1 MLINF
6 YKIFFS
12 ILLIIYQIP
21 VYSKNN
27 YINEFNYKDLS
38 NYFSAKV
45 SYDNQKNVDALKF
58 FKSSKSLIN
67 KHNPYLKQYIFSLI
81 LEGKVKTAIKELKS
95 NENRK
100 NSDFF
105 EAYLLLIIDSINK
118 NDFKKTTKYLN
129 NLPKFSGNDTLN
141 LIIYES
147 LKNYNFLFENKR
159 MPSND
164 STFSNLTLISRAF
177 QSCYLGQKQTQ
188 SYFDNLINNNEVDYS
203 RYIFFYINNL
213 IEQNKFQMAKDT
225 ADQIDFLNSSLLIM
239 QTKNW
244 IDNKKLEKFTEIFSC
259 KSESNILSE
268 FFYLIASLYSSQNDF
283 EKSNFYINIS
293 NFLNPKFKFNLSLLA
308 ENYYKNND
316 YKKTENILNNFNEN
330 DDIYYWYKIKKK
342 ASIISNELGT
352 QESLNFINSK
362 FKKIKNP
369 SSKILFDMAN
379 ITKGFEEYETS
390 IVYYN
395 KVLSKI
401 SLNSE
406 SRAEILYRRGSC
418 YERLGQFEKSD
429 KDLLNSLEINPNDAY
444 VLNYLAYSWLE
455 RNYKID
461 TSITMLE
468 KAYKQKKNDPYIL
481 DSVGWAYYLVGDL
494 IKAEQFLRK
503 SIKIMPDDPIV
514 NDHYGDILWAM
525 NRKTQAKYYWQ
536 SVLNFENTEDD
547 MKEKINIKLL
557 KGPKKI

>member
-6 YKIFFS
+6 FKIFFS

-95 NENRK
+95 NKNRK

-129 NLPKFSGNDTLN
+129 NLPKFSDNDTLN

-177 QSCYLGQKQTQ
+177 QSCYLGKKQTQ
-188 SYFDNLINNNEVDYS
+188 FYFFDLINNKEVDYS

-213 IEQNKFQMAKDT
+213 IEQNKFQTAKDT
-225 ADQIDFLNSSLLIM
+225 TDQIDSLNSSLLVM

-259 KSESNILSE
+259 KDESNILSE

-308 ENYYKNND
+308 DNYYKNND

-352 QESLNFINSK
+352 KESLNFINSK

-369 SSKILFDMAN
+369 SLKILFDMAN

-461 TSITMLE
+461 TSIIMLE

>member
-6 YKIFFS
+6 FKIFFS

-81 LEGKVKTAIKELKS
+81 LDGKVKTAIKELKS
-95 NENRK
+95 NENKK

-129 NLPKFSGNDTLN
+129 NLPKFSDNDTLN

-177 QSCYLGQKQTQ
+177 QSCYLGKKQTQ
-188 SYFDNLINNNEVDYS
+188 FYFFDLISNKEVDYS

-213 IEQNKFQMAKDT
+213 IEQNKFQTAKDT
-225 ADQIDFLNSSLLIM
+225 TDQIDSLNSSLLIM

-268 FFYLIASLYSSQNDF
+268 FFYLIANLYSSQNDF

-308 ENYYKNND
+308 DNYYKNND

-342 ASIISNELGT
+342 ANIIANELGIK
-352 QESLNFINSK
+352 ESLNFINSK

-369 SSKILFDMAN
+369 SLKILFDMAN

-429 KDLLNSLEINPNDAY
+429 QDLLNSLEINPNDAY

-461 TSITMLE
+461 TSIIMLE

-503 SIKIMPDDPIV
+503 AIKIMPNDPIV

>member
-6 YKIFFS
+6 FKIFFS

-27 YINEFNYKDLS
+27 YINKFNYKDLS

-81 LEGKVKTAIKELKS
+81 LDGKVKTAIKELKS
-95 NENRK
+95 NENKK

-129 NLPKFSGNDTLN
+129 NLSKFGSNDTLN

-147 LKNYNFLFENKR
+147 IKNYNFLFENKR

-164 STFSNLTLISRAF
+164 STFNNLTLISRAF
-177 QSCYLGQKQTQ
+177 QSCYLGKKETQ
-188 SYFDNLINNNEVDYS
+188 FYFFDLINNKEVDYS

-213 IEQNKFQMAKDT
+213 IEQNKFQTAKDT
-225 ADQIDFLNSSLLIM
+225 TDQIDLLNSSLLIM

-293 NFLNPKFKFNLSLLA
+293 NFLNPKFKFNLSLLV
-308 ENYYKNND
+308 ENYYKNNN
-316 YKKTENILNNFNEN
+316 YKKTENILNNFNKN

-342 ASIISNELGT
+342 ASIISNELGIK
-352 QESLNFINSK
+352 ESLNFINSK

-369 SSKILFDMAN
+369 SLKILFDMAN

-461 TSITMLE
+461 TSIIMLE

>member
-6 YKIFFS
+6 FKIFFS

-81 LEGKVKTAIKELKS
+81 LEGKVNKAIKELKS
-95 NENRK
+95 NENKK

-118 NDFKKTTKYLN
+118 NNFKKANKYLN
-129 NLPKFSGNDTLN
+129 NLPKFSSNDTLN
-141 LIIYES
+141 QVIYNS

-164 STFSNLTLISRAF
+164 STFNNLTLISRAF
-177 QSCYLGQKQTQ
+177 QSCYLGKKQTQ
-188 SYFDNLINNNEVDYS
+188 FYFFDLINNKEVDYS

-213 IEQNKFQMAKDT
+213 IEQNKFQTVKDIT
-225 ADQIDFLNSSLLIM
+225 DQIDLLNSSLLIM

-259 KSESNILSE
+259 KSELNILSE
-268 FFYLIASLYSSQNDF
+268 FFYLIANLYSSQNDF

-308 ENYYKNND
+308 ENSYKNNN
-316 YKKTENILNNFNEN
+316 YQKTENILNNFNEN

-369 SSKILFDMAN
+369 SLKILFDMAN
-379 ITKGFEEYETS
+379 ITKGLEEYETS

-406 SRAEILYRRGSC
+406 TRAEILYRRGSC
-418 YERLGQFEKSD
+418 YERLKQFEKSD

-481 DSVGWAYYLVGDL
+481 DSVGWAYYLVDDL
-494 IKAEQFLRK
+494 IKAEKFLRK
-503 SIKIMPDDPIV
+503 AIKIMPNDPIV
-514 NDHYGDILWAM
+514 NDHYGDILWKM
-525 NRKTQAKYYWQ
+525 NRKTQAKYFWQ

>member
-6 YKIFFS
+6 FKIFFS

-27 YINEFNYKDLS
+27 YINKFNYKDLS

-81 LEGKVKTAIKELKS
+81 LEGKVNKAIKELKS
-95 NENRK
+95 NENKK

-118 NDFKKTTKYLN
+118 NNFKKANKYLN
-129 NLPKFSGNDTLN
+129 NLPKFSSNDTLN
-141 LIIYES
+141 QVIYNS

-164 STFSNLTLISRAF
+164 STFNNLTLISRAF
-177 QSCYLGQKQTQ
+177 QSCYLGKKQTQ
-188 SYFDNLINNNEVDYS
+188 FYFFDLINNKEVDYS

-213 IEQNKFQMAKDT
+213 IEQNKFQTVKDIT
-225 ADQIDFLNSSLLIM
+225 DQIDLLNSSLLIM

-259 KSESNILSE
+259 KSELNILSE
-268 FFYLIASLYSSQNDF
+268 FFYLIANLYSSQNDF

-308 ENYYKNND
+308 ENSYKNNN
-316 YKKTENILNNFNEN
+316 YQKTENILNNFNEN

-369 SSKILFDMAN
+369 SLKILFDMAN
-379 ITKGFEEYETS
+379 ITKGLEEYETS

-418 YERLGQFEKSD
+418 YERLKQFEKSD

-481 DSVGWAYYLVGDL
+481 DSVGWAYYLVDDL
-494 IKAEQFLRK
+494 IKAEKFLRK
-503 SIKIMPDDPIV
+503 AIKIMPNDPIV

-525 NRKTQAKYYWQ
+525 NRKTQAIYYWQ
-536 SVLNFENTEDD
+536 SVLNSENTEDD

>member
-6 YKIFFS
+6 FKIFFS

-27 YINEFNYKDLS
+27 YINKFNYKDLS

-129 NLPKFSGNDTLN
+129 DLAKFSNNDTLN

-147 LKNYNFLFENKR
+147 LKNYNYLFENKR
-159 MPSND
+159 IPSND
-164 STFSNLTLISRAF
+164 STFSNLSLISMAF
-177 QSCYLGQKQTQ
+177 QSCYLGEKQTQ
-188 SYFDNLINNNEVDYS
+188 FYFENLINNKEVDYS

-213 IEQNKFQMAKDT
+213 IEQNKFQTAKEI

-268 FFYLIASLYSSQNDF
+268 FFYLIANLYSSQNDF

-308 ENYYKNND
+308 DNYYKNND

-369 SSKILFDMAN
+369 SLKILFDMAN

-461 TSITMLE
+461 TSIAMLE
-468 KAYKQKKNDPYIL
+468 KAHKQKKNDPYIL

-503 SIKIMPDDPIV
+503 AIKIMPDDPIV
-514 NDHYGDILWAM
+514 NDHYGDILWEM

-536 SVLNFENTEDD
+536 SVLNFKNTEDD

>member
-6 YKIFFS
+6 FKIFFS

-67 KHNPYLKQYIFSLI
+67 KHNPYLKQYIFSLV
-81 LEGKVKTAIKELKS
+81 LEGKVNTAIKELKS
-95 NENRK
+95 SENKK

-177 QSCYLGQKQTQ
+177 QSCYLGKKQTQ
-188 SYFDNLINNNEVDYS
+188 FYFFDLINNKEVDYS

-213 IEQNKFQMAKDT
+213 IEQNKFQTAKDT
-225 ADQIDFLNSSLLIM
+225 TDQIDSLNSSLLVM

-268 FFYLIASLYSSQNDF
+268 FFYLIANLYSSQNDF

-308 ENYYKNND
+308 DNYYKNND

-330 DDIYYWYKIKKK
+330 DGIYYWYKIKKK
-342 ASIISNELGT
+342 ASIISNELGIK
-352 QESLNFINSK
+352 ESLNFINSK

-369 SSKILFDMAN
+369 SLKILFDMAN
-379 ITKGFEEYETS
+379 ITKGFEEYESS

-406 SRAEILYRRGSC
+406 TRAEILYRRGSC

-429 KDLLNSLEINPNDAY
+429 KDLLTSLEINPNDAY

-503 SIKIMPDDPIV
+503 AIKIMPDDPIV

>member
-6 YKIFFS
+6 FKIFFS

-95 NENRK
+95 NKNRK

-129 NLPKFSGNDTLN
+129 NLPKFSDNDTLN

-159 MPSND
+159 IPSNN
-164 STFSNLTLISRAF
+164 STFSNLSLISMAF
-177 QSCYLGQKQTQ
+177 QSCYLGEKQTQ
-188 SYFDNLINNNEVDYS
+188 SYFFDLINNNEVDYS

-213 IEQNKFQMAKDT
+213 IEQNKFQTAKEI

-259 KSESNILSE
+259 KDESNILSE

-308 ENYYKNND
+308 DNYYKNND

-330 DDIYYWYKIKKK
+330 DGIYYWYKIKKK
-342 ASIISNELGT
+342 ASIISNELGIK
-352 QESLNFINSK
+352 ESLNFINSK

-369 SSKILFDMAN
+369 SLKILFDMAN
-379 ITKGFEEYETS
+379 ITKGLEEYETS

-461 TSITMLE
+461 TSIIMLE
-468 KAYKQKKNDPYIL
+468 KAYKLKKNDPYIL

>member
-6 YKIFFS
+6 FKIFFS

-27 YINEFNYKDLS
+27 YINKFNYKDLS

-81 LEGKVKTAIKELKS
+81 LEGKVNTAIKELKS

-129 NLPKFSGNDTLN
+129 NLPKFSDNDTLN

-147 LKNYNFLFENKR
+147 LKNYNFLFENKE

-177 QSCYLGQKQTQ
+177 QSCYLGKKQTQ
-188 SYFDNLINNNEVDYS
+188 FYFFDLINNKEVDYS

-213 IEQNKFQMAKDT
+213 IEQNKFQTAKDT
-225 ADQIDFLNSSLLIM
+225 TDQIDSLNSSLLIM

-268 FFYLIASLYSSQNDF
+268 FFYLIANLYSSQNDF

-293 NFLNPKFKFNLSLLA
+293 NFLNSKFKYNLTLLA
-308 ENYYKNND
+308 ENYYQNNN
-316 YKKTENILNNFNEN
+316 YKKTENILNNFNKN

-352 QESLNFINSK
+352 QVSLNFINSK

-369 SSKILFDMAN
+369 SLKILFDMAN

-514 NDHYGDILWAM
+514 NDHYADILWAM

>member
-6 YKIFFS
+6 FKIFFS

-27 YINEFNYKDLS
+27 YINKFNYKDLS

-81 LEGKVKTAIKELKS
+81 LEGKVNKAIKELKS

-129 NLPKFSGNDTLN
+129 NLPKFSDNDTLN

-147 LKNYNFLFENKR
+147 LKNYNFLFEKKR

-177 QSCYLGQKQTQ
+177 QSCYLDQKQTQ
-188 SYFDNLINNNEVDYS
+188 SYFDNLIHNNEVDYS

-213 IEQNKFQMAKDT
+213 IEQNKFQTAKEI

-259 KSESNILSE
+259 KDESNILSE

-308 ENYYKNND
+308 DNYYKNND
-316 YKKTENILNNFNEN
+316 YKKTKNILNNFNEN

-352 QESLNFINSK
+352 QDSLNFINSK

-369 SSKILFDMAN
+369 SLKILFDMAN

-461 TSITMLE
+461 TSIIMLE

>member
-1 MLINF
+1 MFINF
-6 YKIFFS
+6 FKIFFS
-12 ILLIIYQIP
+12 ILLIVYQIP
-21 VYSKNN
+21 AYSKNN
-27 YINEFNYKDLS
+27 YINKFNYKDLS
-38 NYFSAKV
+38 NYFSAQV

-67 KHNPYLKQYIFSLI
+67 KHNPYLKQYIFSLV
-81 LEGKVKTAIKELKS
+81 LEGKINTAIKELKS
-95 NENRK
+95 NEYKK

-129 NLPKFSGNDTLN
+129 NLPKFGSNDTLYQ
-141 LIIYES
+141 IIYES
-147 LKNYNFLFENKR
+147 LKNYNFVFENKK

-164 STFSNLTLISRAF
+164 NAFSNLTLISRAF
-177 QSCYLGQKQTQ
+177 QSCYLGKKQTEF
-188 SYFDNLINNNEVDYS
+188 YFFNLINNKEVDYS
-203 RYIFFYINNL
+203 RYTFFYINNL
-213 IEQNKFQMAKDT
+213 IEQNKFPIAKDT
-225 ADQIDFLNSSLLIM
+225 TNQIDPLNSSLIVML
-239 QTKNW
+239 TKNW
-244 IDNKKLEKFTEIFSC
+244 IDNKKIEKFGEIFSC
-259 KSESNILSE
+259 KSKSNILSE
-268 FFYLIASLYSSQNDF
+268 YFYLIANLYSSQNDF

-293 NFLNPKFKFNLSLLA
+293 NFLNSKFKYNLTLLA
-308 ENYYKNND
+308 ENYYKNNN
-316 YKKTENILNNFNEN
+316 YKKTENILNSFNED
-330 DDIYYWYKIKKK
+330 DDIYYWYKLKKK

-352 QESLNFINSK
+352 QDSLNFINSK

-369 SSKILFDMAN
+369 SLKILLDMAN
-379 ITKGFEEYETS
+379 ITKGLEEYETA

-406 SRAEILYRRGSC
+406 ARAEILYRRGSC
-418 YERLGQFEKSD
+418 YERLKQFEKSD
-429 KDLLNSLEINPNDAY
+429 EDLLNSLKINPNNAY

-461 TSITMLE
+461 TSIAMLE
-468 KAYKQKKNDPYIL
+468 KANKKKKNDPYIL
-481 DSVGWAYYLVGDL
+481 DSVGWAYYLVGNL

-503 SIKIMPDDPIV
+503 AIKIMPNDPIV

-525 NRKTQAKYYWQ
+525 NRKTQAIYYWK

-547 MKEKINIKLL
+547 MKKKINIKLL

>member
-1 MLINF
+1 MISLRE
-6 YKIFFS
+6 
-12 ILLIIYQIP
+12 LLP
-21 VYSKNN
+21 
-27 YINEFNYKDLS
+27 INERNKVFLRVPNDIKKIYKLFKKNKKQLYIVGGAVRDAILGKSPKDYDMATDATPDEVLAIAKKGGFKTLEIGKSFGVVVVGGHEIATFRKDIGKGRRPDAVDFTDIQGDIKRRDLTVNALFYDIGREEIVDLVGGLEDLKKKLVKTVGQAELRFDEDPLRKLRALRFNAALGGTMHADT
-38 NYFSAKV
+38 FA
-45 SYDNQKNVDALKF
+45 ALKKNPSLNGVSSERIREEF
-58 FKSSKSLIN
+58 VKSITKAKSPKKYMELCDKLGFTKQILPGLDVSK
-67 KHNPYLKQYIFSLI
+67 PY
-81 LEGKVKTAIKELKS
+81 V
-95 NENRK
+95 
-100 NSDFF
+100 
-105 EAYLLLIIDSINK
+105 
-118 NDFKKTTKYLN
+118 
-129 NLPKFSGNDTLN
+129 
-141 LIIYES
+141 
-147 LKNYNFLFENKR
+147 
-159 MPSND
+159 
-164 STFSNLTLISRAF
+164 
-177 QSCYLGQKQTQ
+177 
-188 SYFDNLINNNEVDYS
+188 
-203 RYIFFYINNL
+203 
-213 IEQNKFQMAKDT
+213 
-225 ADQIDFLNSSLLIM
+225 
-239 QTKNW
+239 
-244 IDNKKLEKFTEIFSC
+244 
-259 KSESNILSE
+259 
-268 FFYLIASLYSSQNDF
+268 
-283 EKSNFYINIS
+283 
-293 NFLNPKFKFNLSLLA
+293 
-308 ENYYKNND
+308 
-316 YKKTENILNNFNEN
+316 NEN

-352 QESLNFINSK
+352 EESLNFINSK

-369 SSKILFDMAN
+369 SLKILFDMAN

>member
-12 ILLIIYQIP
+12 ILLISYQIP

-45 SYDNQKNVDALKF
+45 SYNNQKNVEALKF

-67 KHNPYLKQYIFSLI
+67 KHNPYLKQYTFSLI
-81 LEGKVKTAIKELKS
+81 LEGKVKTAIKKLKS

-129 NLPKFSGNDTLN
+129 NLPKFSDNDTLN

-188 SYFDNLINNNEVDYS
+188 SYFQNLIHNNEVDYS

-244 IDNKKLEKFTEIFSC
+244 IDNKKLEKFTKIFSC
-259 KSESNILSE
+259 KNESDILSE

-316 YKKTENILNNFNEN
+316 YQKTENILNNFNEN

-342 ASIISNELGT
+342 ASIISNELGI

-369 SSKILFDMAN
+369 SLKILFDMAN

-429 KDLLNSLEINPNDAY
+429 QDLLNSLEINPNNAY

-461 TSITMLE
+461 TSIAMLE

>member
-1 MLINF
+1 M
-6 YKIFFS
+6 
-12 ILLIIYQIP
+12 
-21 VYSKNN
+21 
-27 YINEFNYKDLS
+27 D
-38 NYFSAKV
+38 
-45 SYDNQKNVDALKF
+45 
-58 FKSSKSLIN
+58 
-67 KHNPYLKQYIFSLI
+67 
-81 LEGKVKTAIKELKS
+81 
-95 NENRK
+95 
-100 NSDFF
+100 
-105 EAYLLLIIDSINK
+105 
-118 NDFKKTTKYLN
+118 
-129 NLPKFSGNDTLN
+129 
-141 LIIYES
+141 
-147 LKNYNFLFENKR
+147 
-159 MPSND
+159 
-164 STFSNLTLISRAF
+164 
-177 QSCYLGQKQTQ
+177 QKQTQ
-188 SYFDNLINNNEVDYS
+188 SYFDNLIQNNEVDYS

-213 IEQNKFQMAKDT
+213 IEQNKFQIAKDT
-225 ADQIDFLNSSLLIM
+225 TDQIDSLNSSLLVM

-268 FFYLIASLYSSQNDF
+268 FFYLIANLYSSQNDF

-330 DDIYYWYKIKKK
+330 DGIYYWYKIKKK
-342 ASIISNELGT
+342 ASIISNELGIK
-352 QESLNFINSK
+352 ESLNFINSK

-369 SSKILFDMAN
+369 SLKILFDMAN

-395 KVLSKI
+395 KVLPKI

-429 KDLLNSLEINPNDAY
+429 QDLLNSLEINPNDAY

-461 TSITMLE
+461 TSIIMLE

-503 SIKIMPDDPIV
+503 ALKIMPDDPIV
-514 NDHYGDILWAM
+514 NDHYGDILWEM

-536 SVLNFENTEDD
+536 SVLNFKNTEDD

>member
-6 YKIFFS
+6 FKIFFS

-81 LEGKVKTAIKELKS
+81 LEGKVNTAIKELKS

-147 LKNYNFLFENKR
+147 IKNYNFLFENKR

-177 QSCYLGQKQTQ
+177 QSCYLGKKQTQ
-188 SYFDNLINNNEVDYS
+188 FYFFDLINNKEVDYS

-213 IEQNKFQMAKDT
+213 IEQNKFQTAKDT
-225 ADQIDFLNSSLLIM
+225 TDQIDPLNSSLIVM

-293 NFLNPKFKFNLSLLA
+293 NFLNPKFKFNLSLLV
-308 ENYYKNND
+308 ENYYKNNN

-330 DDIYYWYKIKKK
+330 DGIYYWYKIKKK
-342 ASIISNELGT
+342 ASIISNELGIK
-352 QESLNFINSK
+352 ESLNFINSK

-369 SSKILFDMAN
+369 SLKILFDMAN

-429 KDLLNSLEINPNDAY
+429 KDLLNSLEINPNNAY

-503 SIKIMPDDPIV
+503 AIKIMPDDPIV
-514 NDHYGDILWAM
+514 NDH
-525 NRKTQAKYYWQ
+525 
-536 SVLNFENTEDD
+536 
-547 MKEKINIKLL
+547 
-557 KGPKKI
+557 

>member
-45 SYDNQKNVDALKF
+45 SYNNQKNIEALKF

-159 MPSND
+159 IPSNN
-164 STFSNLTLISRAF
+164 STFSNLSLISMAF
-177 QSCYLGQKQTQ
+177 QSCYLGEKQTQ
-188 SYFDNLINNNEVDYS
+188 SYFDNLIHNNEVDYS

>member
-6 YKIFFS
+6 FKIFFS

-129 NLPKFSGNDTLN
+129 NLPKFSDNDTLN

-159 MPSND
+159 IPSNN
-164 STFSNLTLISRAF
+164 STFSNLSLISMAF
-177 QSCYLGQKQTQ
+177 QSCYLGEKQTQ
-188 SYFDNLINNNEVDYS
+188 SYFDNLIHNNEVDYS

-259 KSESNILSE
+259 KNESNILSE

>member
-6 YKIFFS
+6 FKIFFS

-81 LEGKVKTAIKELKS
+81 LEGKVNKAIKELKS

-129 NLPKFSGNDTLN
+129 NLPKFSDNDTLN

-159 MPSND
+159 MPSNN
-164 STFSNLTLISRAF
+164 STFSNLSLISMAF
-177 QSCYLGQKQTQ
+177 QSCYLGEKQTQ
-188 SYFDNLINNNEVDYS
+188 FYFDNLINNKEVDYS

-213 IEQNKFQMAKDT
+213 IEQNKFQTAKEI

-259 KSESNILSE
+259 KDESNILSE

-369 SSKILFDMAN
+369 SLKILFDMAN

>member
-6 YKIFFS
+6 FKIFFS

-27 YINEFNYKDLS
+27 YINKFNYKDLS

-81 LEGKVKTAIKELKS
+81 LDGKVKTAIKELKS
-95 NENRK
+95 NENKK

-118 NDFKKTTKYLN
+118 NDFKKVTKYLN
-129 NLPKFSGNDTLN
+129 NLTKFGGNDTLN
-141 LIIYES
+141 LVIYES

-164 STFSNLTLISRAF
+164 SAFSNLTLISRAF

-188 SYFDNLINNNEVDYS
+188 FYFFDLINNKEVDYS

-213 IEQNKFQMAKDT
+213 IEQNKFQTAKVT
-225 ADQIDFLNSSLLIM
+225 TDQIDFLNSSLLNM

-244 IDNKKLEKFTEIFSC
+244 IENNKLEKFNEIFSC

-268 FFYLIASLYSSQNDF
+268 FFYLIANLYSSQNDF

-308 ENYYKNND
+308 DNYYKNND

-352 QESLNFINSK
+352 EESLNFINSK

-369 SSKILFDMAN
+369 SLKILFDMAN
-379 ITKGFEEYETS
+379 ITKGLEEYETS

-461 TSITMLE
+461 TSIIMLE

-503 SIKIMPDDPIV
+503 ALKIMPDDPIV
-514 NDHYGDILWAM
+514 NDHYGDILWEM

-536 SVLNFENTEDD
+536 SVLNFKNTEDD

>member
-6 YKIFFS
+6 FKIFFS

-81 LEGKVKTAIKELKS
+81 LEGKVNTAIKELKS
-95 NENRK
+95 NENKK

-129 NLPKFSGNDTLN
+129 NLTKFSGNDTLN

-147 LKNYNFLFENKR
+147 IKNYNFLFENKR

-177 QSCYLGQKQTQ
+177 QSCYLDQKQTQ
-188 SYFDNLINNNEVDYS
+188 SYFDNLIQNNEVDYS

-213 IEQNKFQMAKDT
+213 IEQNKFQTAKVT
-225 ADQIDFLNSSLLIM
+225 TDQIDFLNSSLLNM

-244 IDNKKLEKFTEIFSC
+244 IDNKKLKKFTEIFSC

-268 FFYLIASLYSSQNDF
+268 FFYLIANLYSSQNDF

-330 DDIYYWYKIKKK
+330 DDIYYWYKVKKK

-369 SSKILFDMAN
+369 SLKILFDMAN

-503 SIKIMPDDPIV
+503 AIKIMPDDPIV

>member
-6 YKIFFS
+6 FKIFFS

-21 VYSKNN
+21 VYSKSN

-95 NENRK
+95 NKNRK

-129 NLPKFSGNDTLN
+129 NLPKFSDNDTLN

-177 QSCYLGQKQTQ
+177 QSCYLDQKQTQ
-188 SYFDNLINNNEVDYS
+188 SYFDNLIHNNEVDYS

-259 KSESNILSE
+259 KDESNILSE

-342 ASIISNELGT
+342 ASIISNELGIK
-352 QESLNFINSK
+352 ESLNFINSK

-369 SSKILFDMAN
+369 SLKILFDMAN
-379 ITKGFEEYETS
+379 ITKGLEEYETS

-429 KDLLNSLEINPNDAY
+429 KDLLNSLKINPNDSY

-461 TSITMLE
+461 TSIIMLE

>member
-6 YKIFFS
+6 FKIFFS

-81 LEGKVKTAIKELKS
+81 LEGKVNTAIKELKS
-95 NENRK
+95 NENKK

-129 NLPKFSGNDTLN
+129 NLTKFSGNDTLN

-147 LKNYNFLFENKR
+147 IKNYNFLFENKR

-188 SYFDNLINNNEVDYS
+188 FYFFDLINNKEVDYS

-213 IEQNKFQMAKDT
+213 IEQNKFQTAKDT
-225 ADQIDFLNSSLLIM
+225 TDQIDLLNSSLLIM

-244 IDNKKLEKFTEIFSC
+244 IDNKKLKKFTEIFSC

-268 FFYLIASLYSSQNDF
+268 FFYLIANLYSSQNDF

-342 ASIISNELGT
+342 ASIISKELGT
-352 QESLNFINSK
+352 QDSLNFINSK

-369 SSKILFDMAN
+369 SLKILFDMAN

-390 IVYYN
+390 IAYYN
-395 KVLSKI
+395 KVLSKL

-406 SRAEILYRRGSC
+406 TRAEILYRRGSC

-503 SIKIMPDDPIV
+503 AIKIMPDDPIV

>member
-6 YKIFFS
+6 FKIFFS

-45 SYDNQKNVDALKF
+45 SYNNQKNVEALKF

-81 LEGKVKTAIKELKS
+81 LEGKVKTAIKKLKS

-129 NLPKFSGNDTLN
+129 NLPKFSDNNTLN

-147 LKNYNFLFENKR
+147 LKNYNFLFEKKR

-164 STFSNLTLISRAF
+164 SVFNNLSLISMAF
-177 QSCYLGQKQTQ
+177 QSCYLGEKQTQ

-213 IEQNKFQMAKDT
+213 IEQNKFQTAKEI

-308 ENYYKNND
+308 DNYYKNND

-342 ASIISNELGT
+342 ASIISNELGA

-369 SSKILFDMAN
+369 SLKILFDMAN

-503 SIKIMPDDPIV
+503 AIKIMPDDPIV
-514 NDHYGDILWAM
+514 NDHYGDILWEM

>member
-21 VYSKNN
+21 VYSKSN

-105 EAYLLLIIDSINK
+105 EAYLLLTINSINK
-118 NDFKKTTKYLN
+118 NDFKKTIKYLN
-129 NLPKFSGNDTLN
+129 DLSKFSGNDTLN

-147 LKNYNFLFENKR
+147 LKNYNYLFENKR
-159 MPSND
+159 IPSND
-164 STFSNLTLISRAF
+164 SAFNNLSLISMAF
-177 QSCYLGQKQTQ
+177 QSCYLGEKQTQ
-188 SYFDNLINNNEVDYS
+188 SYFDNLIHNNEVDYS

-268 FFYLIASLYSSQNDF
+268 FFYLIASLSSSQNDF

-461 TSITMLE
+461 TSIAMLE

>member
-6 YKIFFS
+6 FKIFFS

-38 NYFSAKV
+38 NYFSAQV
-45 SYDNQKNVDALKF
+45 SYNNQESVDALNF

-95 NENRK
+95 NKNRK

-129 NLPKFSGNDTLN
+129 NLPKFSDNDTLN

-177 QSCYLGQKQTQ
+177 QSCYLGEKQTQ
-188 SYFDNLINNNEVDYS
+188 SYFFDLINNKEVDYS

-213 IEQNKFQMAKDT
+213 IKQNKFQMAKDT
-225 ADQIDFLNSSLLIM
+225 ADQIDLLNSSLLIM

-268 FFYLIASLYSSQNDF
+268 FFYLIANLYSSQNDF

-342 ASIISNELGT
+342 ASIISNELGI

-369 SSKILFDMAN
+369 SLKILFDMAN

>member
-6 YKIFFS
+6 FKIFFS

-81 LEGKVKTAIKELKS
+81 LEGKVNTAIKELKS

-129 NLPKFSGNDTLN
+129 NLPKFSDSDTLN

-177 QSCYLGQKQTQ
+177 QSCYLGKKQTQ
-188 SYFDNLINNNEVDYS
+188 FYFFDLINNKEVDYS

-213 IEQNKFQMAKDT
+213 IEQNKFQTAKEIT
-225 ADQIDFLNSSLLIM
+225 DQIDFLNSSLLIM

-268 FFYLIASLYSSQNDF
+268 FFYLIANLYSSQNDF

-352 QESLNFINSK
+352 QVSLNFINSK

-369 SSKILFDMAN
+369 SLKILFDMAN

-429 KDLLNSLEINPNDAY
+429 QDLLNSLEINPNDAY

-503 SIKIMPDDPIV
+503 AIKIMPDDPIV

>member
-105 EAYLLLIIDSINK
+105 EAYLLLTINSINK
-118 NDFKKTTKYLN
+118 NDFKKTIKYLN
-129 NLPKFSGNDTLN
+129 DLSKFSGNDTLN

-147 LKNYNFLFENKR
+147 LKNYNYLFENKR
-159 MPSND
+159 IPSND
-164 STFSNLTLISRAF
+164 SAFNKLSLISMAF
-177 QSCYLGQKQTQ
+177 QSCYLGEKQTQ

-213 IEQNKFQMAKDT
+213 IEQNKFQTAKDT

-316 YKKTENILNNFNEN
+316 YKKTENILNNFNEK

-342 ASIISNELGT
+342 ASIISNELGI

-369 SSKILFDMAN
+369 SLKILFDMAN

-461 TSITMLE
+461 TSIAMLE

-514 NDHYGDILWAM
+514 NDHYGDILCAM

-547 MKEKINIKLL
+547 RKEKINIKLL

>member
-6 YKIFFS
+6 FKIFFS

-81 LEGKVKTAIKELKS
+81 LEGKVNTAIKELKS

-118 NDFKKTTKYLN
+118 NDFKKTIKYLN
-129 NLPKFSGNDTLN
+129 DLAKFSNNDTLN

-147 LKNYNFLFENKR
+147 LKNYNYLFENKR
-159 MPSND
+159 IPSND
-164 STFSNLTLISRAF
+164 SAFNNLSLISMAF
-177 QSCYLGQKQTQ
+177 QSCYLGEKQTQ
-188 SYFDNLINNNEVDYS
+188 FYFENLINNKEVDYS

-213 IEQNKFQMAKDT
+213 IEQNKFQTAKDT
-225 ADQIDFLNSSLLIM
+225 TDQIDLLNSSLLIM

-259 KSESNILSE
+259 KSELNILSE
-268 FFYLIASLYSSQNDF
+268 FFYLIANLYSSQNDF

-308 ENYYKNND
+308 DNYYKNND
-316 YKKTENILNNFNEN
+316 YKKTKNILNNFNEN

-342 ASIISNELGT
+342 ASIISNERGT

-369 SSKILFDMAN
+369 SLKILFDMAN
-379 ITKGFEEYETS
+379 ITKGLEEYETS

-461 TSITMLE
+461 TSIAMLE
-468 KAYKQKKNDPYIL
+468 KAHKQKKNDPYIL

>member
-81 LEGKVKTAIKELKS
+81 LEGKVNTAIKELKS

-129 NLPKFSGNDTLN
+129 NLPKFSDNDTLN

-188 SYFDNLINNNEVDYS
+188 SYFDNLIHNNEVDYS

-342 ASIISNELGT
+342 ASIISNELGIK
-352 QESLNFINSK
+352 ESLNFINSK

-369 SSKILFDMAN
+369 SLKILFDMAN

-461 TSITMLE
+461 TSIAMLE

>member
-6 YKIFFS
+6 FKIFFS
-12 ILLIIYQIP
+12 IFLIIYQIP

-27 YINEFNYKDLS
+27 YINKFNYKDLS
-38 NYFSAKV
+38 NYFSAQV
-45 SYDNQKNVDALKF
+45 SYDNQESVDALNF

-67 KHNPYLKQYIFSLI
+67 KHNPYLKQYIFSLV
-81 LEGKVKTAIKELKS
+81 LEGKVNTAIKELKS
-95 NENRK
+95 NKDRK

-129 NLPKFSGNDTLN
+129 NLTKFSDNDTLN
-141 LIIYES
+141 FIIYES
-147 LKNYNFLFENKR
+147 IKNYNFLFENKR

-164 STFSNLTLISRAF
+164 NTFSNLTLISRAF
-177 QSCYLGQKQTQ
+177 QSCYLGEKKTEF
-188 SYFDNLINNNEVDYS
+188 YFDNLIHNNEVDYS
-203 RYIFFYINNL
+203 RYIFFYINHL
-213 IEQNKFQMAKDT
+213 IKQNKFQTAKDT
-225 ADQIDFLNSSLLIM
+225 TDQIDFLNSSLLIM
-239 QTKNW
+239 QAKNW
-244 IDNKKLEKFTEIFSC
+244 IDDKKLEKFTEIFSC

-268 FFYLIASLYSSQNDF
+268 FFYLVANLYSGQNNF
-283 EKSNFYINIS
+283 EMSNFYINIS

-308 ENYYKNND
+308 DNYYRNKN
-316 YKKTENILNNFNEN
+316 YKKTKNILNNFDEN
-330 DDIYYWYKIKKK
+330 DDIYYWYKIKKR
-342 ASIISNELGT
+342 ASIIQKELGP
-352 QESLNFINSK
+352 QESLDFINSK

-369 SSKILFDMAN
+369 STKIFFDMAN

-401 SLNSE
+401 SLNSK
-406 SRAEILYRRGSC
+406 SRAEIFYRRGSC

-429 KDLLNSLEINPNDAY
+429 EDLLNSLKINPDDAY

-468 KAYKQKKNDPYIL
+468 KAHKKKKDDPYIL

-494 IKAEQFLRK
+494 IKAEKFLRK
-503 SIKIMPDDPIV
+503 AIKIMPNDPIV

-536 SVLNFENTEDD
+536 SVLNLEDTEDD

>member
-6 YKIFFS
+6 FKIFFS

-95 NENRK
+95 NKNRK

-129 NLPKFSGNDTLN
+129 NLPKFSDNDTLN

-159 MPSND
+159 IPPND
-164 STFSNLTLISRAF
+164 SAFNNLSLISMAF
-177 QSCYLGQKQTQ
+177 QSCYLGEKQTQ
-188 SYFDNLINNNEVDYS
+188 SYFDNLIHNNEIDYS

-213 IEQNKFQMAKDT
+213 IEQSKFQMVKDT

-352 QESLNFINSK
+352 EESLNFINSK

-369 SSKILFDMAN
+369 SLKILFDMAN

>member
-6 YKIFFS
+6 FKIFFS

-45 SYDNQKNVDALKF
+45 SYGNQNNVDALKF

-81 LEGKVKTAIKELKS
+81 LEGKVNTAIKELKS
-95 NENRK
+95 SENKK

-118 NDFKKTTKYLN
+118 NDFEKTTKYLN
-129 NLPKFSGNDTLN
+129 NLPKFGSNDTIN
-141 LIIYES
+141 QVIYES
-147 LKNYNFLFENKR
+147 LKNYNFLFEKKR

-164 STFSNLTLISRAF
+164 STFNNLTLISRAF
-177 QSCYLGQKQTQ
+177 QSCYLGKKQTQ
-188 SYFDNLINNNEVDYS
+188 FYFFDLINNKEVDYS

-213 IEQNKFQMAKDT
+213 IEQNKFQTAKDT
-225 ADQIDFLNSSLLIM
+225 TDKIDFLNSSLLIM

-244 IDNKKLEKFTEIFSC
+244 IDNKKLKKITEIFSC

-268 FFYLIASLYSSQNDF
+268 FFYLIANLYSSQNDF

-293 NFLNPKFKFNLSLLA
+293 NFLNPKFKFNLSLLV
-308 ENYYKNND
+308 ENYYKNNN
-316 YKKTENILNNFNEN
+316 YKKTENILNNFNKN

-352 QESLNFINSK
+352 QVSLNFINSK
-362 FKKIKNP
+362 LKKIKNP
-369 SSKILFDMAN
+369 SLKILLDMAN
-379 ITKGFEEYETS
+379 ITKGLEEYETS

-401 SLNSE
+401 NLNSE

-429 KDLLNSLEINPNDAY
+429 KDLLNSLKINPNNAY

-461 TSITMLE
+461 TAIKMLQ
-468 KAYKQKKNDPYIL
+468 KAYQKENNDPFII
-481 DSVGWAYYLVGDL
+481 DSVGWGYYLVNDL
-494 IKAEQFLRK
+494 VKAESFLRRA
-503 SIKIMPDDPIV
+503 IELMPNDPIV
-514 NDHYGDILWAM
+514 NDHYGDVLWKM
-525 NRKTQAKYYWQ
+525 DRKIQAKYYWK
-536 SVLNFENTEDD
+536 SILKFENTEEG
-547 MKEKINIKLL
+547 MKEKIKIKLL
-557 KGPKKI
+557 KGLKKI

>member
-21 VYSKNN
+21 VYSKSN

-105 EAYLLLIIDSINK
+105 EAYLLLTINSINK
-118 NDFKKTTKYLN
+118 NDFKKTIKYLN
-129 NLPKFSGNDTLN
+129 DLSKFSGNDTLN

-147 LKNYNFLFENKR
+147 LKNYNYLFENKR
-159 MPSND
+159 IPSND
-164 STFSNLTLISRAF
+164 SAFNNLSLISMAF
-177 QSCYLGQKQTQ
+177 QSCYLGEKQAQ
-188 SYFDNLINNNEVDYS
+188 SYFDNLIHNNEVDYS

-268 FFYLIASLYSSQNDF
+268 FFYLIASLSSSQNDF

-362 FKKIKNP
+362 FNKIKNP
-369 SSKILFDMAN
+369 SLKILFDMAN

-461 TSITMLE
+461 TSIAMLE

>member
-6 YKIFFS
+6 FKIFFS

-21 VYSKNN
+21 VYSKSN

-81 LEGKVKTAIKELKS
+81 LEGKVNTAIKELKS
-95 NENRK
+95 NENKK

-129 NLPKFSGNDTLN
+129 NLPKFSDNDTLN

-159 MPSND
+159 IPSNN
-164 STFSNLTLISRAF
+164 STFSNLSLISMAF
-177 QSCYLGQKQTQ
+177 QSCYLGEKQTQ
-188 SYFDNLINNNEVDYS
+188 SYFFDLINNNEVDYS

-213 IEQNKFQMAKDT
+213 IKQNKFQMAKDT
-225 ADQIDFLNSSLLIM
+225 ADQIDLLNSSLLIM

-244 IDNKKLEKFTEIFSC
+244 IDNKKLEKFIEIFSC
-259 KSESNILSE
+259 KDESNILSE

-308 ENYYKNND
+308 DNYYKNND

-352 QESLNFINSK
+352 EESLNFINSK

-503 SIKIMPDDPIV
+503 AIKIMPDDPIV
-514 NDHYGDILWAM
+514 NDHYGDILWVM
-525 NRKTQAKYYWQ
+525 NRKTQATYYWQ
-536 SVLNFENTEDD
+536 RVLNFENTEDD

>member
-6 YKIFFS
+6 FKIFFS

-27 YINEFNYKDLS
+27 YINKFNYKDLS

-81 LEGKVKTAIKELKS
+81 LEGKVNTAIKELKS

-147 LKNYNFLFENKR
+147 IKNYNFLFENKR

-177 QSCYLGQKQTQ
+177 QSCYLGKKQTQ
-188 SYFDNLINNNEVDYS
+188 FYFFDLINNKEVDYS

-213 IEQNKFQMAKDT
+213 IEQNKFQTAKEI

-259 KSESNILSE
+259 KDESNILSE

-330 DDIYYWYKIKKK
+330 DGIYYWYKIKKK
-342 ASIISNELGT
+342 ASIISNELGIK
-352 QESLNFINSK
+352 ESLNFINSK

-369 SSKILFDMAN
+369 SLKILFDMAN